1 MLRGASA
8 ARPSAA
14 FRSGLAVRPVRAVL
28 SVRVHR
34 PSSGLGCVAVSGRSG
49 SRPGGAP
56 APSARLFLSIRYQ
69 GGIPSILFPAIDL
82 IDGKVVRLE
91 RGDRSRMTVYSDD
104 PVAMARSFADAG
116 ARWVHV
122 VDLSAAFGEDGP
134 ARAANLRAIRAICGI
149 EGLSVD
155 AGGGVRSLAR
165 IDELAAA
172 GAARIALG
180 TVLVTEPGFAEVAA
194 RGFGELLVADIAA
207 REGQVK
213 VNGWRDGVQ
222 REALDLVAELA
233 ALGFKRLVFT
243 DIARDGMQTGIDV
256 DAYRAIARTAGFPV
270 VASGGISTLDDIA
283 GSRPPATASSRAPSP
298 AARST
303 RGPSRWRTRW
313 RRRKGGG
320 SPCSRNA
327 SSLAWT
333 CATAAW

>member
-1 MLRGASA
+1 M
-8 ARPSAA
+8 
-14 FRSGLAVRPVRAVL
+14 
-28 SVRVHR
+28 
-34 PSSGLGCVAVSGRSG
+34 
-49 SRPGGAP
+49 
-56 APSARLFLSIRYQ
+56 
-69 GGIPSILFPAIDL
+69 ILFPAIDL

-270 VASGGISTLDDIA
+270 VASGGISTLDDIRRLAAA
-283 GSRPPATASSRAPSP
+283 GDGVIEGAITGRALYEGSFALEDAL
-298 AARST
+298 AAAEG
-303 RGPSRWRTRW
+303 RG
-313 RRRKGGG
+313 
-320 SPCSRNA
+320 
-327 SSLAWT
+327 
-333 CATAAW
+333 

>member
-1 MLRGASA
+1 M
-8 ARPSAA
+8 
-14 FRSGLAVRPVRAVL
+14 
-28 SVRVHR
+28 
-34 PSSGLGCVAVSGRSG
+34 
-49 SRPGGAP
+49 
-56 APSARLFLSIRYQ
+56 
-69 GGIPSILFPAIDL
+69 ILFPAIDL

-122 VDLSAAFGEDGP
+122 VDLSAAFGEDEP

-149 EGLSVD
+149 EGRSDD

-270 VASGGISTLDDIA
+270 VASGGISTLDDIRRLAAA
-283 GSRPPATASSRAPSP
+283 GVGVIEGAITGRALYEGSFALEDAL
-298 AARST
+298 AAAEG
-303 RGPSRWRTRW
+303 RG
-313 RRRKGGG
+313 
-320 SPCSRNA
+320 
-327 SSLAWT
+327 
-333 CATAAW
+333 

>member
-1 MLRGASA
+1 M
-8 ARPSAA
+8 
-14 FRSGLAVRPVRAVL
+14 
-28 SVRVHR
+28 
-34 PSSGLGCVAVSGRSG
+34 
-49 SRPGGAP
+49 
-56 APSARLFLSIRYQ
+56 
-69 GGIPSILFPAIDL
+69 ILFPAIDL

-104 PVAMARSFADAG
+104 PVAVARSFADAG

-122 VDLSAAFGEDGP
+122 VDLSAAFGEDEL
-134 ARAANLRAIRAICGI
+134 ACAANLRAIRAICGI

-233 ALGFKRLVFT
+233 ALGFKHLVFT

-270 VASGGISTLDDIA
+270 VASGGISTLDDIRRLAAA
-283 GSRPPATASSRAPSP
+283 GDGVIEGAITGRALYEGSFALEDAL
-298 AARST
+298 AAAEG
-303 RGPSRWRTRW
+303 RG
-313 RRRKGGG
+313 
-320 SPCSRNA
+320 
-327 SSLAWT
+327 
-333 CATAAW
+333 